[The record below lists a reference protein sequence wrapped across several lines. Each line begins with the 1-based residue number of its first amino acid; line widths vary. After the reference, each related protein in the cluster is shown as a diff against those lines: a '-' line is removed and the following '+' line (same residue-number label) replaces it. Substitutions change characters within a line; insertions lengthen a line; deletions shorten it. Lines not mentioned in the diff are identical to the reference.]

1 MAELVRPI
9 FPTAPAFVVSSVK
22 LSQNPARQTE
32 LQDLLSSASS
42 GVIAVWAAL
51 DDSCAI
57 STICLSTTA
66 VVLVLNDVRS
76 QTKAW
81 RSLLQDTVLC
91 NPDVRLVGLDMDAIA
106 YGLFLDA
113 KCFTSRGIDVQSL
126 FSPKNRDIQTVMGEL
141 LGATASG
148 PQAAVLRLFGG
159 NDKQADSSQSLPV
172 ARAYVLARAMS
183 GESQHSKILSVSDE
197 RLLSTPR
204 LSIPVGVSINCAG
217 ERLTEL
223 LITLASQCSREGSS
237 HRSSTRLDEARHPA
251 E

>member
-141 LGATASG
+141 LGATAPG
-148 PQAAVLRLFGG
+148 PQAAVSRLYS

-197 RLLSTPR
+197 RLLSTRR
-204 LSIPVGVSINCAG
+204 LTIPVGVLINCVG

-223 LITLASQCSREGSS
+223 PIMLASQCSREGSS
-237 HRSSTRLDEARHPA
+237 HWPSTRFDEARHPA